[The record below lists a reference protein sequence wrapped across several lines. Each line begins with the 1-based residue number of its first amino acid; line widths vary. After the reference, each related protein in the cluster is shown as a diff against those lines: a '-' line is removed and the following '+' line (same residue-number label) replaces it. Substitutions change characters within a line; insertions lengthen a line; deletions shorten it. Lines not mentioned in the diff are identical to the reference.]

1 MLKRPHI
8 FVVCTFLRKYLL
20 YDTITLMKIA
30 LFGGRFD
37 PIHNGHLAVANEIRE
52 IGAADEVWFSLE
64 NQHQWRPIVA
74 SWEDRKRMVEVAIAS
89 GNEIAWSSSASRN
102 QREMEDSVKK
112 QFKIDETPIK
122 LGGLTETLSVIRELR
137 KKVQDEIFFVVG
149 SDQIP
154 TFPQWT
160 HWEEL
165 QKEVTFLMVARKGFP
180 IRKVPQNCIVIEDP
194 NYIPLE
200 DSATE
205 VRERIKRGESITG
218 FVPKKV
224 EEYIIEHGLY
234 K

>member
-1 MLKRPHI
+1 MRNKNTKVRR
-8 FVVCTFLRKYLL
+8 V
-20 YDTITLMKIA
+20 A

-37 PIHNGHLAVANEIRE
+37 PIHNGHLAVAKEILKV
-52 IGAADEVWFSLE
+52 GAADEVWFSLE

-74 SWEDRKRMVEVAIAS
+74 SWNDRKKMLELAITSEYETAS
-89 GNEIAWSSSASRN
+89 SPLVGNDEKKDSSTSFHYAQN
-102 QREMEDSVKK
+102 DKKEDDSLEEKM
-112 QFKIDETPIK
+112 KIDLTPVT
-122 LGGLTETLSVIRELR
+122 LGGLTETITVIRELR
-137 KKVQDEIFFVVG
+137 KKVKDEIFFVVG

-165 QKEVTFLMVARKGFP
+165 QQEVTFLMVARKGFP
-180 IRKVPQNCIVIEDP
+180 TADVPKNCIVIDDP

-200 DSATE
+200 DSATQI
-205 VRERIKRGESITG
+205 RERIKKGESISG
-218 FVPKKV
+218 LVSKKV